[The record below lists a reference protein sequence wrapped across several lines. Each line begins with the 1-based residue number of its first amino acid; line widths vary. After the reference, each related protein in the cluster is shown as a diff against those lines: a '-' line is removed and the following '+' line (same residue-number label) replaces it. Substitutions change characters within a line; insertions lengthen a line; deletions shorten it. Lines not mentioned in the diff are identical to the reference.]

1 MQCGTSNID
10 AHLHAQ
16 SVFPIAFMCACVS
29 YHSAVIAN
37 AIDVW
42 SLFGN
47 LTTTTT
53 AAETSTHA
61 GRPATRSRF
70 SCPQLPPSDY
80 ISNDHNGFHL
90 LSITRCSPFQSSPCP
105 RAEPLIVIHR
115 AIPYNTWYYN
125 NIIHCRISYFYFLTL
140 AVYRSII
147 NNNIL

>member
-10 AHLHAQ
+10 AHLHARTQ

-53 AAETSTHA
+53 AAAAAETSTHA

-90 LSITRCSPFQSSPCP
+90 LSIATVQSFSVFSVSA
-105 RAEPLIVIHR
+105 RR
-115 AIPYNTWYYN
+115 TT
-125 NIIHCRISYFYFLTL
+125 HCHPSRDSL
-140 AVYRSII
+140 
-147 NNNIL
+147 